1 MKRIW
6 RMAGVGLLVV
16 SVSAQVTADERDN
29 SPERPQGG
37 GQHERGPEGGG
48 RPENNQPRPQ
58 SPPSRPEN
66 NQPRPQSPPSRP
78 ENNQPRPQSPPS
90 RPENNQPRP
99 QIAPPRPENNQPRP
113 ENPHFDRGGPNG
125 GGQGQGRPQG
135 NEPGR
140 PAPQPQPSNSLPIQ
154 GRPDTVRQTQEPRE
168 GYYRDIPRRNDG
180 NQHWEAGGP
189 GSRPGNDGGYHNER
203 PGDNRWPGRPDGH
216 GNGWGPGPQYRPGYM
231 VDRFPERNYRVPYR
245 GQDYFFS
252 GGYWYRPQGPR
263 YVVVAPPYGIR
274 VHYLPDYAREVWV
287 GGALFFLAAGAYYTY
302 ENSTQQYVVVEPPTA
317 VPAPQPAPQGNG
329 YDVVAYPANGQSP
342 AQVQQDGYD
351 CYRWAVQQ
359 SGFDPQAVTYA
370 PAPAVVQAYRQAQG
384 NCLSSRGY
392 QVQY

>member
-6 RMAGVGLLVV
+6 HMAGVGLLMVTV
-16 SVSAQVTADERDN
+16 GTQVMADEPR
-29 SPERPQGG
+29 PEGG
-37 GQHERGPEGGG
+37 GQHERGPEGNEQPRPQNNQPRPQNNQP

-58 SPPSRPEN
+58 
-66 NQPRPQSPPSRP
+66 
-78 ENNQPRPQSPPS
+78 
-90 RPENNQPRP
+90 
-99 QIAPPRPENNQPRP
+99 
-113 ENPHFDRGGPNG
+113 NPHFDRAEQPPHG
-125 GGQGQGRPQG
+125 GGQWQGRPQG
-135 NEPGR
+135 AEQPR
-140 PAPQPQPSNSLPIQ
+140 PVPQPANNLPIQ
-154 GRPDTVRQTQEPRE
+154 SRPDTVRQTQEPRQ
-168 GYYRDIPRRNDG
+168 GYYRDIPRRNDD
-180 NQHWEAGGP
+180 NRNWEAGGP
-189 GSRPGNDGGYHNER
+189 GSRPGYNGHPN
-203 PGDNRWPGRPDGH
+203 DNRWPGRPDGH
-216 GNGWGPGPQYRPGYM
+216 GNGWGPGPQYRPGYV
-231 VDRFPERNYRVPYR
+231 VDRFPDRNYRVPYR

-287 GGALFFLAAGAYYTY
+287 GGSLLFLAAGAYYAY
-302 ENSTQQYVVVEPPTA
+302 EQSTQQYVVVQPPTQ

-370 PAPAVVQAYRQAQG
+370 PDPAVVQTYRQAQG

>member
-6 RMAGVGLLVV
+6 RMAGVGLLMVTV
-16 SVSAQVTADERDN
+16 GTQVMAEDPR
-29 SPERPQGG
+29 PEGG
-37 GQHERGPEGGG
+37 GQHERGPEGGRQG
-48 RPENNQPRPQ
+48 NEQPRPQNNQPRPQ
-58 SPPSRPEN
+58 N
-66 NQPRPQSPPSRP
+66 NQ
-78 ENNQPRPQSPPS
+78 
-90 RPENNQPRP
+90 
-99 QIAPPRPENNQPRP
+99 PRPENNQPRP
-113 ENPHFDRGGPNG
+113 ENNQPRPQNQHFDRAEQQHG
-125 GGQGQGRPQG
+125 GGQWQGRPQG
-135 NEPGR
+135 AEQPR
-140 PAPQPQPSNSLPIQ
+140 PAPQPQPANNLPIQ
-154 GRPDTVRQTQEPRE
+154 GRPDTVRQTQEPRQ
-168 GYYRDIPRRNDG
+168 GYYQDIPRRNDG
-180 NQHWEAGGP
+180 NPHWQAGNGP
-189 GSRPGNDGGYHNER
+189 GPRPGGGFNNGHPNDI
-203 PGDNRWPGRPDGH
+203 RWPGRPDGH
-216 GNGWGPGPQYRPGYM
+216 GNGWGPGPQYRPGYT
-231 VDRFPERNYRVPYR
+231 VDRFPDRNYRVPYR

-263 YVVVAPPYGIR
+263 YVVVTPPYGIR

-302 ENSTQQYVVVEPPTA
+302 ETSTQQYVVVEPPTA
-317 VPAPQPAPQGNG
+317 VPTPPPAPQGNG

-370 PAPAVVQAYRQAQG
+370 PDPAVVQTYRQAQG

>member
-16 SVSAQVTADERDN
+16 SVGAQVMADERDN
-29 SPERPQGG
+29 APREGQGPQ
-37 GQHERGPEGGG
+37 GQHERGPEGG
-48 RPENNQPRPQ
+48 RRAEN
-58 SPPSRPEN
+58 
-66 NQPRPQSPPSRP
+66 
-78 ENNQPRPQSPPS
+78 
-90 RPENNQPRP
+90 
-99 QIAPPRPENNQPRP
+99 APPRPEHEQPRP
-113 ENPHFDRGGPNG
+113 QNLPVEH
-125 GGQGQGRPQG
+125 GGQWQARPQG

-140 PAPQPQPSNSLPIQ
+140 PAPRPQPSNNLPIQ
-154 GRPDTVRQTQEPRE
+154 GRPDTVRQTQEPRQ
-168 GYYRDIPRRNDG
+168 GYYRDIPRRNDD
-180 NQHWEAGGP
+180 NRHWEAGGP
-189 GSRPGNDGGYHNER
+189 ASRPGPR
-203 PGDNRWPGRPDGH
+203 PDDHRWPGRPDGH
-216 GNGWGPGPQYRPGYM
+216 GNGWGPGPQYRPGYV
-231 VDRFPERNYRVPYR
+231 VDRFPDRNYRVPYR

-287 GGALFFLAAGAYYTY
+287 GGALLFLAAGAYYSY
-302 ENSTQQYVVVEPPTA
+302 EESTQQYVVVQPPA
-317 VPAPQPAPQGNG
+317 QVPSPPPAPQGNG

-351 CYRWAVQQ
+351 CYRWAAQQ
-359 SGFDPQAVTYA
+359 SGFDPQAATYA
-370 PAPAVVQAYRQAQG
+370 PDPAVVQSYRQAQG